1 MPQYD
6 TSVPTSQF
14 GTVAKSF
21 TASEVWIIISV
32 LLAVIGGVILFT
44 AYFGK
49 DREGTYTGNKKIL
62 YDFLNFRIT
71 LIQPIFKVLYF
82 IIAIALTLGSFSLIT
97 TNFFMFVGVL
107 VFGNLAVRFVFELL
121 LLVLRS
127 FDDISE
133 INDKLKAPKNVKKDK
148 VNETKEQ

>member
-1 MPQYD
+1 M
-6 TSVPTSQF
+6 
-14 GTVAKSF
+14 
-21 TASEVWIIISV
+21 
-32 LLAVIGGVILFT
+32 
-44 AYFGK
+44 
-49 DREGTYTGNKKIL
+49 
-62 YDFLNFRIT
+62 
-71 LIQPIFKVLYF
+71 YF
-82 IIAIALTLGSFSLIT
+82 IIAIAITLGSFSLIT

-133 INDKLKAPKNVKKDK
+133 INDKLKAHKNVKKDK